1 MQFPNKYFEDEVRDG
16 FYIPSMVKKG
26 WATELDVL
34 AEVDRICRLHDI
46 KYYAEWGTL
55 LGAVRHGGFI
65 PWDDDLDIGMHR
77 SDYKRFCEIAP
88 KEFADGFEIFT
99 FRNHKDYH
107 YFLARVVCKNRICFE
122 DEHLR
127 RYHGFPYIAGLDIFV
142 HDNVSDDDEAQNRCE
157 KIAEYVITVAD
168 AIGDGR
174 FNAAQEEDALKR
186 INSVC
191 RTTYRTQPDKEKM
204 RIELYCLAE
213 DLFASF
219 EHENTKYMT
228 QMMPQS
234 LYGRHMRIPKEYYD
248 KVIRIPFENTTIPV
262 PVGFDAMLKKR
273 YGYYMKLVK
282 DAGGHDYP
290 FFETQK
296 KQLDA
301 LLDFKLP
308 EYRFSAD
315 KAKRTSATAKT
326 GYKEVIKEALNYME
340 SMVGE
345 ILSAYPIQ
353 AQDKLADLQQLA
365 IDMGNYIEQVK
376 GEKAQSVI
384 CIERLCEV
392 IYHIYQGEDGN
403 LSDAFNKVKAQIDK
417 DILSRREI
425 VFMPYKASQ
434 WVYVEKMYESLKD
447 ETTDV
452 RVVVLPYYYKEYDGT
467 CKEYVYEGDDFL
479 KELNVIN
486 ALDYDVELYHPD
498 VIYIQCPFDGENKTL
513 SVVNEFYSDRL
524 KEHTDKLI
532 YVQSFMLDD
541 FTKANERE
549 YKNMYSYCTV
559 PGVVNSDEVIVWSDH
574 IRSMYIEKLTEF
586 AGEETRQLWE
596 GKISVHTY
604 CDGEIKQLKGDG
616 CVAKKT
622 LLLYTSVSGLLEYK
636 EKAVDK
642 LKNVLTVLEEYK
654 DTLDVVWCVQDSV
667 ETVLNELEPQLMQ
680 ELKQLFDSFKKCGYG
695 YLCNDSDN
703 QSIIS
708 CDCYYGDV
716 SRWIQSFRNYRKAV
730 MVINYDII

>member
-16 FYIPSMVKKG
+16 FYIPAMVKKG

-142 HDNVSDDDEAQNRCE
+142 HDNVSDDDEAQNQCE

-273 YGYYMKLVK
+273 YGDYMKLVK

-434 WVYVEKMYESLKD
+434 WAYVEKMYESLKD

-636 EKAVDK
+636 ERAVDK